1 MWLIKAARLGF
12 AQVRRL
18 RLSLFEKVILA
29 NSLMLIGEALAGL
42 WVTSHN
48 VEAHHYLID
57 TGFIVL
63 ATLLGL
69 LVNYLLL
76 RASFRP
82 LFSLL
87 HTMRAVSAGAI
98 HKRAPATSSDT
109 EITELARAFNSML
122 DRLEAARR
130 EQAMLT
136 LQAQEEE
143 RQRLALELHDE
154 SSQNLTALLVHAEV
168 LSQSLQ
174 ALPDTAIAEDV
185 RAQLD
190 QGLTYLTRLTHHTLD
205 DIRALAQQLRPSV
218 LDDLGLLAAF
228 RWLAEDGR
236 QRLQLAVELHID
248 SIEGVRRAPPRGRE
262 GIETRF
268 AEGPYDLYETALFR
282 IAQESLTNVARHA
295 HAQHVTISL
304 TQDQEQI
311 YLQVCDD
318 GRGFDS
324 AQQHAGLGIFGM
336 HERAELLGGTVTIQS
351 QPGQGT
357 MVRAVLPLSTSKGE
371 HGGGEPRHY
380 YTIDEQGGGTCL
392 TILPTRTL
400 FG

>member
-1 MWLIKAARLGF
+1 LIKAARLCI

-82 LFSLL
+82 LFGLL

-143 RQRLALELHDE
+143 RHRLALELHDE

-174 ALPDTAIAEDV
+174 ALPDTEISEDV

-248 SIEGVRRAPPRGRE
+248 SIEGVHRAPPRGRE
-262 GIETRF
+262 GFETRYPSRSTHRE
-268 AEGPYDLYETALFR
+268 AQSLSPRQGDRGILPGGQVTKGPYDLYETALFR

-311 YLQVCDD
+311 YLQVRDD

-371 HGGGEPRHY
+371 EHA
-380 YTIDEQGGGTCL
+380 
-392 TILPTRTL
+392 
-400 FG
+400 